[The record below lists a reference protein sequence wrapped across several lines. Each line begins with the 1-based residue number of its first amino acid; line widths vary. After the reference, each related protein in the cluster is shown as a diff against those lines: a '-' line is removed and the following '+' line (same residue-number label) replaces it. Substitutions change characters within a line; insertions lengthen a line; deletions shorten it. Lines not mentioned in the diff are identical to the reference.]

1 MRSVKALPGRISRT
15 FLLLIGLQA
24 LPSAEEY
31 ATEFYARFPPAV
43 ALDHLLPG
51 VARPGFVAFNAGLI
65 GFGLWCY
72 AARVRRGGVA
82 SRRWIWVW
90 VGIEIF
96 NGIGHPV
103 WAVLVGGYVPG
114 LASAPLLLCV
124 ALVLL
129 WQLRA
134 ASANDA

>member
-1 MRSVKALPGRISRT
+1 MALPERTNRT

-24 LPSAEEY
+24 LHSGEEY

-51 VARPGFVAFNAGLI
+51 VARPGFVALNAALI
-65 GFGLWCY
+65 SFGLWCY
-72 AARVRRGGVA
+72 AARVRQGSVA
-82 SRRWIWVW
+82 SRKWIWVW
-90 VGIEIF
+90 VGIELF
-96 NGIGHPV
+96 NGIAHPL

-124 ALVLL
+124 AGVLL
-129 WQLRA
+129 WQLRS
-134 ASANDA
+134 ASANDSS